1 MGLAGGPDES
11 CGDDAEQKEAA
22 MRESKPSAG
31 ASVDEDALF
40 EAVRQKAQDP
50 TTYTQPQLAERYPLL
65 FSDLGL
71 HGA

>member
-1 MGLAGGPDES
+1 
-11 CGDDAEQKEAA
+11 